1 MTIWNTIQE
10 FVSRPRN
17 LAIAIGVLLGI
28 CLLLF
33 IRSRQVWSSRR
44 AFGYD
49 VYHADQLRLRLR
61 RWMRIGM
68 LGLLLVGAVYLWQ
81 LFRPK
86 SMAEVP
92 AQSIAEPAEALAET
106 HIIIPHLAIDTTL
119 IEAPFVARQWDI
131 SRLKEEVAHLEGTA
145 YPGEPGNIVL
155 AGHVTIPNA
164 GWGPF
169 KDLETLQPGA
179 KIYLERGPETWTYE
193 AAEVSYV
200 EPTDVH
206 VAFPTQDSRLTLITC
221 AGWSEI
227 LQNYALR
234 IVVVAFPVE

>member
-1 MTIWNTIQE
+1 MTTWNTIQK
-10 FVSRPRN
+10 FITQPRN
-17 LAIAIGVLLGI
+17 LAIAIGILLGI

-33 IRSRQVWSSRR
+33 IRSRQVWSSRK

-49 VYHADQLRLRLR
+49 VYHADRLRLRLR
-61 RWMRIGM
+61 RWTWIGM
-68 LGLLLVGAVYLWQ
+68 LGILLVGVVYVWQ
-81 LFRPK
+81 LLRPEP
-86 SMAEVP
+86 EVDAP
-92 AQSIAEPAEALAET
+92 MQSYSEPAEALPET
-106 HIIIPHLAIDTTL
+106 HLIIPHLALDTML

-131 SRLKEEVAHLEGTA
+131 SQLKTEVAHLEGTA

-155 AGHVTIPNA
+155 AGHVTIPNG

-169 KDLETLQPGA
+169 KDLETIQPGA
-179 KIYLERGPETWTYE
+179 RIYIERGQQTWAYE

-206 VAFPTQDSRLTLITC
+206 VAFPTEDSRLTLITC

-227 LQNYALR
+227 LQDYALR
-234 IVVVAFPVE
+234 IVIVAFPVE

>member
-1 MTIWNTIQE
+1 MTIWNTIQK
-10 FVSRPRN
+10 FVSQPRN

-33 IRSRQVWSSRR
+33 IRSRQVWINRR

-49 VYHADQLRLRLR
+49 VYHADQLRLRLK

-68 LGLLLVGAVYLWQ
+68 LGILLVGAVYLWQ

-86 SMAEVP
+86 TTGEVP

-131 SRLKEEVAHLEGTA
+131 SQLNDEVAHLEGTA

-155 AGHVTIPNA
+155 AGHVTIPNS

-179 KIYLERGPETWTYE
+179 KVYLERGQETWAYE